1 MRPRDHFV
9 IGVALGGGYRQT
21 GWAIVK
27 QTAGSSGSW
36 TVELQRADVVFL
48 DRLPLNASLPEV
60 IQHMMAPEYL
70 PRVRELDVAGEPEM
84 IVDVADYG
92 PSAMAAFRDAKIG
105 AVQASVRG
113 RDVEADTSDLRSL
126 TIGKIDLFGH
136 TRSLLEL
143 GRLGV
148 VPKSLPLADEFA
160 KQLREFE
167 LIAHRVNS
175 HEPESWRD
183 APADDLVRAVA
194 LATWWSDKHVYAPP
208 SIRSQW
214 DRTIEEHNKRLAV
227 TIV

>member
-1 MRPRDHFV
+1 MPPRDHFV

-27 QTAGSSGSW
+27 QTAVSSGSW

-70 PRVRELDVAGEPEM
+70 PRVRALDAAGEPEV

-92 PSAMAAFRDAKIG
+92 PSAMTAFRDAKIG
-105 AVQASVRG
+105 AVQASLRG
-113 RDVEADTSDLRSL
+113 RDVAADVSARNKLAM
-126 TIGKIDLFGH
+126 GKIDLFGH

-167 LIAHRVNS
+167 LVAHRVNT

-194 LATWWSDKHVYAPP
+194 LATWWSDKHVYTPP
-208 SIRSQW
+208 SIKSQW
-214 DRTIEEHNKRLAV
+214 DRKIEEHYKTLAV

>member
-1 MRPRDHFV
+1 MPPRDHFV

-27 QTAGSSGSW
+27 QTAGASGW

-92 PSAMAAFRDAKIG
+92 PSAMTAFRDAKIG

-113 RDVEADTSDLRSL
+113 RDVEADPSALRCL

-148 VPKSLPLADEFA
+148 VPKSLPLADEFE
-160 KQLREFE
+160 KQLRAFE
-167 LIAHRVNS
+167 LVAHRVNT
-175 HEPESWRD
+175 HDPESWRD
-183 APADDLVRAVA
+183 APADERIGATFDGDQRQAVA
-194 LATWWSDKHVYAPP
+194 
-208 SIRSQW
+208 
-214 DRTIEEHNKRLAV
+214 DRILTRHQCRPRRCTGRLDQKLG
-227 TIV
+227 